1 MAIWHKKTWQWYILC
16 QTVGGKKC
24 KIHTGIVHFLHAS
37 CSHLDDHAHAR
48 VDACYERAEGVSTNL
63 DDHAHARVDA
73 CYERAEGVST
83 NLDDHAHA
91 RVDACYERAEGWRR
105 IRLHRRTV
113 EANLQ
118 QRLVLT
124 DVKHLQRSNG
134 INRDMTH
141 GGLHRHRVHTQLNST
156 FRAIISIKKCCFKY
170 FF

>member
-73 CYERAEGVST
+73 C
-83 NLDDHAHA
+83 H
-91 RVDACYERAEGWRR
+91 ERAEGWRR

-118 QRLVLT
+118 QWLVLT

-156 FRAIISIKKCCFKY
+156 FRAIISIKKMLF
-170 FF
+170 